1 MAHNSQKL
9 MTLLEYKRTASGA
22 TIFEKTIRV
31 DETGEFSSV
40 IDCIIAI
47 NKCTGKEAQKIIDY
61 LKANGII
68 DYTQPGIQNFK
79 DGSYSVF
86 GCRLDMLAYICF
98 HLKSEHARAVTRGI
112 FEIGVRYLVQDQ
124 APHITS
130 QQNKELIST
139 TDLSFARRCTRE
151 KERAVVEF
159 IKQEFGSDGWVFD
172 KTIDANNGYRPDALF
187 RMSTHAIV
195 VEVDEN
201 QHLHYDVKEEFIRVK
216 KIQEDVGTPVIF
228 IRFNPDKY
236 VDNYGQT
243 HIPRWRFD
251 ANGIY
256 FAHNHQN
263 WNVRLQTLSANI
275 SKYMG
280 LLPSLQISEVR
291 LFFTTNKGLVPRG
304 QNKRNRTVHLGV
316 VWKTT

>member
-1 MAHNSQKL
+1 M
-9 MTLLEYKRTASGA
+9 
-22 TIFEKTIRV
+22 
-31 DETGEFSSV
+31 
-40 IDCIIAI
+40 
-47 NKCTGKEAQKIIDY
+47 
-61 LKANGII
+61 
-68 DYTQPGIQNFK
+68 
-79 DGSYSVF
+79 
-86 GCRLDMLAYICF
+86 
-98 HLKSEHARAVTRGI
+98 
-112 FEIGVRYLVQDQ
+112 
-124 APHITS
+124 TS
-130 QQNKELIST
+130 QQNMELIST

-151 KERAVVEF
+151 KERAVVDF
-159 IKQEFGSDGWVFD
+159 IKQDFGSDGWVFD

-201 QHLHYDVKEEFIRVK
+201 QHRGYDAIEEIIRVK

-243 HIPRWRFD
+243 HIPHWRFD
-251 ANGIY
+251 ANGVY

-263 WNVRLQTLSANI
+263 WNARLQTLSANI

-280 LLPSLQISEVR
+280 FLPSLQISEVR
-291 LFFTTNKGLVPRG
+291 LFFTTNKRKCTKNTENRAQRKQGTPETEHLLHCAFCPEPSSMCPELCALGIVPRG